1 MNFSGLFLFCKG
13 FLKPCAYAYR
23 SFLIPM
29 AGSPIF
35 SFVVDGVEG
44 SSACKPYSPGD
55 EYWSPEAD
63 KIGYYDSEERAEFYL
78 KHESSLPV
86 TYDCVFQFEETM
98 DQRIVEIRRSRYDLL
113 AMKYKGICRLYGDL
127 CIVGRTALNRLN
139 GYDGL
144 LEDLPPFVNSVL
156 QSLLWSMLDVRG
168 MFEVWEAMKS
178 TNERAPID
186 DFNTLHRRMDQL
198 ELMVMSCPHEAESS
212 VPRRY
217 RKYFEMQNT
226 SLSALI
232 HPVYTAYLNDFQ
244 RVRDICGVLRN
255 PPDNLKE
262 VQGQL
267 EVHIV
272 EMEAQMARF
281 PTFNGMVHP
290 S

>member
-1 MNFSGLFLFCKG
+1 M
-13 FLKPCAYAYR
+13 
-23 SFLIPM
+23 M
-29 AGSPIF
+29 
-35 SFVVDGVEG
+35 
-44 SSACKPYSPGD
+44 
-55 EYWSPEAD
+55 D
-63 KIGYYDSEERAEFYL
+63 K
-78 KHESSLPV
+78 
-86 TYDCVFQFEETM
+86 C
-98 DQRIVEIRRSRYDLL
+98 IVEIRRSRYDLL

-144 LEDLPPFVNSVL
+144 LEDLPSFVSSVL

-244 RVRDICGVLRN
+244 
-255 PPDNLKE
+255 
-262 VQGQL
+262 
-267 EVHIV
+267 
-272 EMEAQMARF
+272 
-281 PTFNGMVHP
+281 
-290 S
+290 